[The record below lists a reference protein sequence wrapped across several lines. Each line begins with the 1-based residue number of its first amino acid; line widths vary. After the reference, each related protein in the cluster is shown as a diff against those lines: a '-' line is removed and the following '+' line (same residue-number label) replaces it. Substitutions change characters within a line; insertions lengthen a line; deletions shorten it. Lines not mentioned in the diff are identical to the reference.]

1 MAKKVD
7 VSAEITPEQANEVAR
22 GNFVT
27 VSELA
32 REINYSKRW
41 VQHLIETGRI
51 TAVKPT
57 GGHWRIPVSEVE
69 RITKTGIPPQ
79 FKKVEKPEEPNKVTV
94 SGDHARR
101 ISAGQQRAEE
111 EEEIRIRTVSDLFG
125 LFRRK
130 DEK

>member
-1 MAKKVD
+1 MTKKVD
-7 VSAEITPEQANEVAR
+7 VSAEITPEQASEVAR

-51 TAVKPT
+51 AAVKPT
-57 GGHWRIPVSEVE
+57 GGHWRIPASEVK
-69 RITKTGIPPQ
+69 RIKEIGTPPRTK
-79 FKKVEKPEEPNKVTV
+79 KEKPEEPNEVTV

-101 ISAGQQRAEE
+101 TSFRGQRAKE

-130 DEK
+130 DEE